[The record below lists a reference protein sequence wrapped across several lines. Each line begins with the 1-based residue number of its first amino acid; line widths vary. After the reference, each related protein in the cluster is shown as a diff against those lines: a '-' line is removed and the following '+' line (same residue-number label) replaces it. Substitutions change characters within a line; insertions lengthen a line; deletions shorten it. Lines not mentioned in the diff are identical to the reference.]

1 MMNPYVV
8 ASIRKMRAD
17 RSLRLPAA
25 IIGVDVAMTSQATAF
40 LDATMINHGG
50 NRARICTAIAHT
62 LSDDELVSVLVFYR
76 NQRNK
81 RVMVLREHSAPQVVI
96 DNVLRVTPGEAILVR
111 LAGKRGIVV

>member
-17 RSLRLPAA
+17 RSLHLPAA
-25 IIGVDVAMTSQATAF
+25 IIGGDVAMTSQATAF

-62 LSDDELVSVLVFYR
+62 LSDDELVSMLVFYR

-81 RVMVLREHSAPQVVI
+81 RVMVLRERSAPQVVI